1 VRGAAADQDSLVDLF
16 NFIKVKHVTG
26 GGIRGLVN
34 MDDEMT

>member
-26 GGIRGLVN
+26 GGGGLVN

>member
-26 GGIRGLVN
+26 GGGLVN